1 MCPTGICLGL
11 GVCKYRENTEKSW
24 EAKVYAVHTRWL
36 HGALGVGELHTGGGG
51 GGECIESLC
60 S

>member
-51 GGECIESLC
+51 GANV
-60 S
+60 